1 MASTPRPLGDGPST
15 SGVAVCTTQRLNDRL
30 SSPLTIYGSPRVS
43 AAVVAEQGELIDRI
57 DSNAEASL
65 GHIGEAHS
73 QILK

>member
-1 MASTPRPLGDGPST
+1 
-15 SGVAVCTTQRLNDRL
+15 
-30 SSPLTIYGSPRVS
+30 
-43 AAVVAEQGELIDRI
+43 VVAEQGELIDRI